1 MDQQVTVDSSDKR
14 PRTIGIII
22 VAITFGMFGMWSLVA
37 PLESAALAPGKVMVK
52 GSRKVI
58 EHLEGGI
65 VAELPVQDGDSVTAD
80 QLLLLLDDTQVRA
93 QLEIAMGQYYAVKA
107 TESRLRA
114 ERDGTDYV
122 VYPELIA
129 DSEDPRAADSILSQN
144 QVFNA
149 RRNGYLGEIDVLNQ
163 RISQLGEQVN
173 GVGALRDSKQKLVKS
188 YAEELTDFT
197 ELLEEGFADKQRL
210 RELERSLARTEGE
223 VAEHI
228 STIAQLE
235 IGIGE
240 TQLEILQLQKTFH
253 TSVVDELGQVQI
265 QMYDLEE
272 RIRAAADKAD
282 RTAIRSPVDGVVV
295 GKTVT
300 TVGEVISPGEPLMFI
315 VPQSG
320 ELIVE
325 AHVSLVDIDRVH
337 QGQAANIRFSAFK
350 STTTPVI
357 DGRVISI
364 SADALTD
371 EKLGTSYYLARVEV
385 TPKGHEMLHGLILV
399 PGMPAEVLI
408 NTGSR
413 TLFQYLTQ
421 PIRNAFARSLIED

>member
-1 MDQQVTVDSSDKR
+1 VDQQITVDSSDKR

-22 VAITFGMFGMWSLVA
+22 VAVTFGMFGMWSLFA

-52 GSRKVI
+52 GSRKNI

-65 VAELPVQDGDSVTAD
+65 VAELPVRDGDSVAAGD
-80 QLLLLLDDTQVRA
+80 LLLLLDDTQVRA

-107 TESRLRA
+107 TEARLRA
-114 ERDGTDYV
+114 ERDDLDSV
-122 VYPELIA
+122 DYPELIA
-129 DSEDPRAADSILSQN
+129 ASEDPRAVEAMQSQN

-163 RISQLGEQVN
+163 RISQLGEQVH
-173 GVGALRDSKQKLVKS
+173 GIEAVRDGKQKLVRS
-188 YAEELTDFT
+188 YAEEIADFT

-228 STIAQLE
+228 STIAQVG

-240 TQLEILQLQKTFH
+240 TRLEILQLQKTFH
-253 TSVVDELGQVQI
+253 TSVVDNLGQVQI
-265 QMYDLEE
+265 QVYDLEE
-272 RIRAAADKAD
+272 RIRAAADKAE
-282 RTAIRSPVDGVVV
+282 RTAIRSPVAGVVV

-300 TVGEVISPGEPLMFI
+300 TVGEVISPGEALMFI

-325 AHVSLVDIDRVH
+325 AQVSLIDIDRVH
-337 QGQAANIRFSAFK
+337 QGQDADIRFSAFK

-357 DGRVISI
+357 DGTVVSI

-371 EKLGTSYYLARVEV
+371 EQNGTSYYLARVEV
-385 TPKGHEMLHGLILV
+385 TPEGHEMLHDLILV

>member
-1 MDQQVTVDSSDKR
+1 VDQQVIVDSSDKR

-22 VAITFGMFGMWSLVA
+22 VAITFGMFGVWSLFA
-37 PLESAALAPGKVMVK
+37 PLESAALAVGKVMVK
-52 GSRKVI
+52 GSRKSI

-65 VAELPVQDGDSVTAD
+65 VAELPVRDGDSVEAG
-80 QLLLLLDDTQVRA
+80 QLLVLLDDTHERA
-93 QLEIAMGQYYAVKA
+93 QLEIAMGQYYAIKA
-107 TESRLRA
+107 TESRLRT
-114 ERDGTDYV
+114 ERD
-122 VYPELIA
+122 ELDRVEYSDLVA
-129 DSEDPRAADSILSQN
+129 SSDDPRAADAVQSQN

-163 RISQLGEQVN
+163 RISQLGEQVH
-173 GVGALRDSKQKLVKS
+173 GVEAQRDGKQKLVAS
-188 YAEELTDFT
+188 YTEEVSDFT

-210 RELERSLARTEGE
+210 RELERSLTSTEGE

-228 STIAQLE
+228 SSIAQLE

-240 TQLEILQLQKTFH
+240 TRLEILQLQKTFH

-265 QMYDLEE
+265 KVYDLEE
-272 RIRAAADKAD
+272 QIRAAAYRAD
-282 RTAIRSPVDGVVV
+282 RTAIKSPVAGVVM

-300 TVGEVISPGEPLMFI
+300 TVGEVVRPGEPLMFI

-325 AHVSLVDIDRVH
+325 AQVSPIDIDRVH
-337 QGQAANIRFSAFK
+337 NGQDADIRFSAFK
-350 STTTPVI
+350 SQTTPVI
-357 DGRVISI
+357 DGTVVSI

-371 EKLGTSYYLARVEV
+371 EQNGSSYYLARVEV
-385 TPKGHEMLHGLILV
+385 TPEGYEKLHGLTLV

>member
-1 MDQQVTVDSSDKR
+1 VDQQITVDSSDKR

-22 VAITFGMFGMWSLVA
+22 VAITFGMFGMWSLFA
-37 PLESAALAPGKVMVK
+37 PLESAALAPGKVTVK
-52 GSRKVI
+52 GSRKNI

-65 VAELPVQDGDSVTAD
+65 VAELPVRDGDSVAAGD
-80 QLLLLLDDTQVRA
+80 LLLLLDDTQVRA

-107 TESRLRA
+107 TEARLRA
-114 ERDGTDYV
+114 ERDDLDSV
-122 VYPELIA
+122 DYPELIA
-129 DSEDPRAADSILSQN
+129 ASEDPRAVEAMQSQN

-163 RISQLGEQVN
+163 RISQLGEQVH
-173 GVGALRDSKQKLVKS
+173 GIEAVRDGKQKLVRS
-188 YAEELTDFT
+188 YAEEIADFT

-228 STIAQLE
+228 STIAQVG

-240 TQLEILQLQKTFH
+240 TRLEILQLQKTFH
-253 TSVVDELGQVQI
+253 TSVVDNLGQVQI
-265 QMYDLEE
+265 QVYDLEE
-272 RIRAAADKAD
+272 RIRAAADKAE
-282 RTAIRSPVDGVVV
+282 RTAIRSPVAGVVV

-300 TVGEVISPGEPLMFI
+300 TVGEVISPGEALMFI

-325 AHVSLVDIDRVH
+325 AQVSLIDIDRVH
-337 QGQAANIRFSAFK
+337 QGQDADIRFSAFK

-357 DGRVISI
+357 DGTVVSI

-371 EKLGTSYYLARVEV
+371 EQTGTSYYLARVEV
-385 TPKGHEMLHGLILV
+385 TPEGHEMLHDLILV

>member
-1 MDQQVTVDSSDKR
+1 MDQPVKVDSSDQR
-14 PRTIGIII
+14 PRTIGVII
-22 VAITFGMFGMWSLVA
+22 VAITFGMFGLWSLIA
-37 PLESAALAPGKVMVK
+37 PLESAALAPGKVTVK
-52 GSRKVI
+52 GSRKSI

-65 VAELPVQDGDSVTAD
+65 VAELPVQDGDLVAAG
-80 QLLLLLDDTQVRA
+80 QLLLLLDDTQARA
-93 QLEIAMGQYYAVKA
+93 QLEIATGQYYAVKA
-107 TESRLRA
+107 TESRLRG
-114 ERDGTDYV
+114 ERDGV
-122 VYPELIA
+122 ERVNYPDLIGLG
-129 DSEDPRAADSILSQN
+129 EDPRAADSIQSQN

-149 RRNGYLGEIDVLNQ
+149 RRNGYLGEIAVLNQ
-163 RISQLGEQVN
+163 RISQLGEQVR
-173 GVGALRDSKQKLVKS
+173 GVEALRNGKQKLVKS
-188 YAEELTDFT
+188 YAEEIADFT

-228 STIAQLE
+228 STMAQLE

-240 TQLEILQLQKTFH
+240 TRLEILQLQKTFH

-265 QMYDLEE
+265 QVYDLEE
-272 RIRAAADKAD
+272 RIRAAADRAE
-282 RTAIRSPVDGVVV
+282 RTAIRSPVAGVVV

-300 TVGEVISPGEPLMFI
+300 TVGEVISPGELLMFI

-325 AHVSLVDIDRVH
+325 AQVSPIDIDRVH
-337 QGQAANIRFSAFK
+337 NGQAADIRFSAFK
-350 STTTPVI
+350 SATVPVI
-357 DGRVISI
+357 DGIVVSI

-371 EKLGTSYYLARVEV
+371 AQLGTAYYLARVEV
-385 TPKGHEMLHGLILV
+385 TPAGHAMLRDLTLV

>member
-1 MDQQVTVDSSDKR
+1 VDQQITVDSSDKR

-22 VAITFGMFGMWSLVA
+22 VAVTFGMFGMWSLFA

-52 GSRKVI
+52 GSRKSI
-58 EHLEGGI
+58 EHFEGGI
-65 VAELPVQDGDSVTAD
+65 VAELPVRDGDSVVAD
-80 QLLLLLDDTQVRA
+80 QLLLLLDDTQPRA
-93 QLEIAMGQYYAVKA
+93 QLEIAMGQFYAVKA
-107 TESRLRA
+107 TEARLRA
-114 ERDGTDYV
+114 ERDDQDSV
-122 VYPELIA
+122 VYPDLIA
-129 DSEDPRAADSILSQN
+129 ASEDPRAMEAKQSQN

-163 RISQLGEQVN
+163 RISQIGEQVH
-173 GVGALRDSKQKLVKS
+173 GIEAVRDGKQKLVRS
-188 YAEELTDFT
+188 YAEEIADFT

-210 RELERSLARTEGE
+210 RELDRSLARTEGE

-228 STIAQLE
+228 STIAQLG

-240 TQLEILQLQKTFH
+240 TRLEILQLQKTFH

-265 QMYDLEE
+265 QVYDLEE
-272 RIRAAADKAD
+272 RIRAAADRAE
-282 RTAIRSPVDGVVV
+282 RTAIKSPVDGVVV

-300 TVGEVISPGEPLMFI
+300 TVGEVISPGEVLMFI

-325 AHVSLVDIDRVH
+325 ARVSLVDIDRVH
-337 QGQAANIRFSAFK
+337 QGQDADIRFSAFK

-357 DGRVISI
+357 DGTVVSI

-371 EKLGTSYYLARVEV
+371 EQDGSSYYLARVEV
-385 TPKGHEMLHGLILV
+385 TPTGHEMLHELILV